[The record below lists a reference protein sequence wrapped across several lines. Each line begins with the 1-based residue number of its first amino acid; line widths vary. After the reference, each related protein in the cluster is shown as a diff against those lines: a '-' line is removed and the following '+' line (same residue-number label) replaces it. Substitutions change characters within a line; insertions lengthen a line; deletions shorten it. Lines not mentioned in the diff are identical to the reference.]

1 MTTTSPATG
10 AEPAGVVSLRAGDV
24 PAPREEHWP
33 GLATPPRAP
42 LHAPVARSIVARA
55 IRRLPVRM
63 QFADGSSW
71 GAGGPDA
78 PTMIMVRPEAV
89 FARLGA
95 QFRVGFGE
103 AYMAGDW
110 TTAPGTDLADLLAP
124 FSERLTELVP
134 KPLQRMRGVVDG
146 QLPAHEENTVSGS
159 RSNISRHYDLSND
172 LFAQFLDPTMT
183 YSSGWFPDV
192 IGDPADLDLEQAQ
205 LRKMDGVL
213 DFAHVGDGTR
223 VLEIGTGWGA
233 LAQRAAERGGL
244 VTTVTISQEQRELA
258 RERIAAAGLSERVD
272 VRLED
277 YRHVA
282 GQYDAILSVEM
293 IEAVGERFWPTY
305 FATLD
310 RLLAPGG
317 RVGLQAITMAHD
329 RMLVTRRSYGWI
341 HKYIFPGGLIP
352 SLQAIDQTLTGH
364 TSLRVLERRDLGWH
378 YAETLRQWRE
388 RFGVAWPDIA
398 GHGFDETF
406 RRMWDFYLAYC
417 EAGFRTEYLGVSQLS
432 IGRLPR

>member
-1 MTTTSPATG
+1 MTTTRTPATG
-10 AEPAGVVSLRAGDV
+10 DPGATLSPLAASAPASHV
-24 PAPREEHWP
+24 EHWP
-33 GLATPPRAP
+33 GLATPPKAT
-42 LHAPVARSIVARA
+42 LQAPVARSIVARA
-55 IRRLPVRM
+55 VRRLPVRM
-63 QFADGSSW
+63 QFPDGSHW
-71 GAGGPDA
+71 GAGGSDA
-78 PTMIMVRPEAV
+78 PTMIMVRPDAV
-89 FARLGA
+89 FARLGVE
-95 QFRVGFGE
+95 FRVGFGE

-110 TTAPGTDLADLLAP
+110 TTAPGTELADLLAP
-124 FSERLTELVP
+124 FADRLTELVP
-134 KPLQRMRGVVDG
+134 KPLQKLRGVVDG
-146 QLPAHEENTVSGS
+146 TLPAHEENTVSGS

-172 LFAQFLDPTMT
+172 LFAHFLDPTMT
-183 YSSGWFPDV
+183 YSSAWFPDA
-192 IGDPADLDLEQAQ
+192 ITAEADLDLERAQ
-205 LRKMDGVL
+205 LRKMDGIL
-213 DFAHVGDGTR
+213 DFAHVADGTR

-258 RERIAAAGLSERVD
+258 QERIAAAGLADRVE

-282 GQYDAILSVEM
+282 GEYDAILSVEM
-293 IEAVGERFWPTY
+293 IEAVGERFWPAY

-317 RVGLQAITMAHD
+317 RVGLQSITMAHD

-352 SLQAIDQTLTGH
+352 SLQAIEQTLAGH
-364 TSLRVLERRDLGWH
+364 TQLRVLERRDLGWH
-378 YAETLRQWRE
+378 YAETLRQWRQ
-388 RFGVAWPDIA
+388 RFAAAWPEVST
-398 GHGFDETF
+398 HGFDETF

-432 IGRLPR
+432 LGRLPR

>member
-1 MTTTSPATG
+1 MTPTTPTG
-10 AEPAGVVSLRAGDV
+10 NRANPTVVSLRSASV
-24 PAPREEHWP
+24 PEPRDSHWP
-33 GLATPPRAP
+33 GLATPPRAR
-42 LHAPVARSIVARA
+42 LQAPVARSIVARA
-55 IRRLPVRM
+55 VRRLPVRM
-63 QFADGSSW
+63 QFPDGTHW
-71 GAGGPDA
+71 GAGGADA
-78 PTMIMVRPEAV
+78 PTMLMVRPDAV

-95 QFRVGFGE
+95 EFRVGFGE

-110 TTAPGTDLADLLAP
+110 ITAPGTDLADLLAP

-146 QLPAHEENTVSGS
+146 QLPAHEENTVSGA
-159 RSNISRHYDLSND
+159 RNNISRHYDLSND
-172 LFAQFLDPTMT
+172 LFARFLDPTMN
-183 YSSGWFPDV
+183 YSSAWFPDV
-192 IGDPADLDLEQAQ
+192 IGDQADLDLEQAQ

-213 DFAHVGDGTR
+213 DYAHVGPGSR

-258 RERIAAAGLSERVD
+258 EERIAAASLADRVQ

-277 YRHVA
+277 YRHVS

-293 IEAVGERFWPTY
+293 IEAVGEQFWPTY
-305 FATLD
+305 FQTLD

-317 RVGLQAITMAHD
+317 RVGLQAITMAHE

-352 SLQAIDQTLTGH
+352 SLQAIDQTLAAHTG
-364 TSLRVLERRDLGWH
+364 LRVLERRDLGWH
-378 YAETLRQWRE
+378 YAETLRQWRQ
-388 RFGVAWPDIA
+388 RFDSAWPDIA

-417 EAGFRTEYLGVSQLS
+417 EAGFRTDYLGVSQLS